1 MRKVATL
8 AILLAATAPAAVLA
22 QDGTMAQ
29 GETMTQGETLSP
41 DAGSGILTSQK
52 SGETLSDSY
61 VGADVVARAAEG
73 YESVGKVS
81 GLLFGP
87 DDNIVGVVVDV
98 GGFLGVAAKPVGLSW
113 ASLSEQQSEEGI
125 LLRTSL
131 SREDF
136 EAAPEFK
143 TLEAQ
148 QRETT
153 EEMGGSSMDGG
164 SLVGESPPREPQ

>member
-1 MRKVATL
+1 
-8 AILLAATAPAAVLA
+8 
-22 QDGTMAQ
+22 MAQ

-52 SGETLSDSY
+52 AGETLSDSY
-61 VGADVVARAAEG
+61 VGADVVARAPEG
-73 YESVGKVS
+73 FESVGKVS

-87 DDNIVGVVVDV
+87 DDKIVGVVVDV

-113 ASLSEQQSEEGI
+113 ASLSEQQSEEGV

-148 QRETT
+148 LRETT
-153 EEMGGSSMDGG
+153 EEMGGG
-164 SLVGESPPREPQ
+164 SLGGDASTTTAPKPQ